1 MEEGERQRSL
11 MWILLFT
18 HIKQSNASFYSLV
31 PCKHQMIGSTF
42 LFHAHYKKKGGLQM
56 QLLWGQGFPPIQ
68 IRNAAQNPTIDVCLK
83 AAQVSLQQRRRV
95 GYYQIPQAHECG
107 LK

>member
-1 MEEGERQRSL
+1 
-11 MWILLFT
+11 
-18 HIKQSNASFYSLV
+18 
-31 PCKHQMIGSTF
+31 
-42 LFHAHYKKKGGLQM
+42 M

-68 IRNAAQNPTIDVCLK
+68 IRNTAQNPTIDVCLK

-95 GYYQIPQAHECG
+95 GYYQIPQAHECC